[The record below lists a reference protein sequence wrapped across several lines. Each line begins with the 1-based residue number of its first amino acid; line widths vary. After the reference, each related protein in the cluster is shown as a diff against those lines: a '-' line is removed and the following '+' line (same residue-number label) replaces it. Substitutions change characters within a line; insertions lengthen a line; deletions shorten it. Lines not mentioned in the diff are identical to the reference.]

1 MKNKGKILI
10 FLFIIMIFT
19 SSNIYGYN
27 NTKIEEFNQIITIN
41 DTIEISGK
49 ELKINTRNGDTNIGN
64 GGGNGELGGSVSDD
78 TKVTG
83 TERDEGVRVTLVDAK
98 TGKVLTRPLDLAN
111 NPMPATR
118 WFGAVSKMSYLG
130 IGNNKVELNITDN
143 YTFKKPDKPL
153 PKIIGG
159 DLATI
164 KRYFGS
170 EKFANYFSNLTGFN
184 YKELISGDY
193 KLILEPIGYPKISG
207 KYVACSSTELALFD
221 QKKSGG
227 IRKKL
232 LDFSHRKLPLAMF
245 LEKDDFGIKSYTGDP
260 NARQNNKTIIN
271 QLGVGIVKFKEEEKE
286 PDIEKFDYTYRT
298 DTDVITSIKVSGG
311 ESNPDQ
317 PMTVYFEILGK
328 KYQVNNV
335 FYPNG
340 ESQLAWVKWTTPKEP
355 QEIEIPVTIV
365 KEHLDPPPSVCN
377 PSNDPPRPKPTIT
390 ETTIKVKIAEI
401 VEKTPPDPDADDRWG
416 GYQKFN
422 VYDAEKNIPKLQE
435 VKENKWGIWSASW
448 HSNPVRKGCEKYCEG
463 GEDNRDDSGSGSIS
477 YCSHGSLESHY
488 YTEYYTIDEGWWEY
502 EYNEKYAKLKIDH
515 LITSDKYNP
524 TAKRKGK
531 EIKSAYG
538 VDQFLDSKIL
548 SNDTSNVTP
557 IQNGVSLFP
566 DFHYKNYFRVLEM
579 TKKMNSTSKLEFKP
593 NRYSTLKSRTHF
605 TPIWYPDKTNYNVYT
620 YAFDA
625 WTPAGMLSINLLDGV
640 YVDGDMWD
648 DWTVRPLPID

>member
-1 MKNKGKILI
+1 MKKIKVIITIILI
-10 FLFIIMIFT
+10 FSFCFNGVSIFA
-19 SSNIYGYN
+19 
-27 NTKIEEFNQIITIN
+27 
-41 DTIEISGK
+41 D
-49 ELKINTRNGDTNIGN
+49 GDTNIGN
-64 GGGNGELGGSVSDD
+64 GGNGGDYGNGGSGKPD
-78 TKVTG
+78 TILDN
-83 TERDEGVRVTLVDAK
+83 EQDEGVRVTLVDAK
-98 TGKVLTRPLDLAN
+98 TYKPVTSPIDFAN
-111 NPMPATR
+111 NPRQPIQ
-118 WFGAVSKMSYLG
+118 KYLG
-130 IGNNKVELNITDN
+130 TGYKLYYKENQKVNMYDGKG
-143 YTFKKPDKPL
+143 YKWKKPKHKL
-153 PKIIGG
+153 PKIVGG
-159 DLATI
+159 DLQTI
-164 KRYFGS
+164 KNYFGD
-170 EKFANYFSNLTGFN
+170 EGFIKYFSDITGFN
-184 YKELISGDY
+184 YEKMISGDY
-193 KLILEPIGYPKISG
+193 KLMLEPVGYPKISG
-207 KYVACSSTELALFD
+207 KVTACTATELALLD
-221 QKKSGG
+221 IKMKGYISKSY
-227 IRKKL
+227 INN
-232 LDFSHRKLPLAMF
+232 FTHMNLPLAMF
-245 LEKDDFGIKSYTGDP
+245 LEKDEFGL
-260 NARQNNKTIIN
+260 NAYIGGKDHRSTNETIIN
-271 QLGVGIVKFKEEEKE
+271 QLGVGAVTFKEKEEE

-328 KYQVNNV
+328 KYQVSNV

-390 ETTIKVKIAEI
+390 ETTIKVKISEI

-557 IQNGVSLFP
+557 IQNGFSLFP

>member
-1 MKNKGKILI
+1 MKK
-10 FLFIIMIFT
+10 
-19 SSNIYGYN
+19 
-27 NTKIEEFNQIITIN
+27 
-41 DTIEISGK
+41 
-49 ELKINTRNGDTNIGN
+49 LKIIIVVILLFSFCFNSVSIFANGDTNIGN
-64 GGGNGELGGSVSDD
+64 GGNGGDYDNGGSGKPD
-78 TKVTG
+78 TILDN
-83 TERDEGVRVTLVDAK
+83 EQDEGVRVTLVESK
-98 TGKVLTRPLDLAN
+98 TNKPVTSPIDFAN
-111 NPMPATR
+111 NPRQPIQ
-118 WFGAVSKMSYLG
+118 KYLG
-130 IGNNKVELNITDN
+130 TGYKLYYKENQKVNMYDGKG
-143 YTFKKPDKPL
+143 YKWKKPKYKL
-153 PKIIGG
+153 PKIVGG
-159 DLATI
+159 DLQTI
-164 KRYFGS
+164 KNYFGD
-170 EKFANYFSNLTGFN
+170 ETFLKDFSSITGFN
-184 YKELISGDY
+184 YEKMISGDY
-193 KLILEPIGYPKISG
+193 KLMLEPVGYPKISG
-207 KYVACSSTELALFD
+207 KVTACTATELALLD
-221 QKKSGG
+221 IKMKGYISKSY
-227 IRKKL
+227 INN
-232 LDFSHRKLPLAMF
+232 FTHMNLPLAMF
-245 LEKDDFGIKSYTGDP
+245 LEKDEFGL
-260 NARQNNKTIIN
+260 NAYIGGKDHRSTNETIIN
-271 QLGVGIVKFKEEEKE
+271 QLGVGAVTFKEKEEE

-648 DWTVRPLPID
+648 DWTIRPLPID